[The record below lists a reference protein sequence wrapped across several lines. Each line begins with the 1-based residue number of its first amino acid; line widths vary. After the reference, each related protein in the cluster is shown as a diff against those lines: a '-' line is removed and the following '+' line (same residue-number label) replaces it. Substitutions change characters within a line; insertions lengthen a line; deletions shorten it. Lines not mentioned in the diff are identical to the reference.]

1 MKFIAV
7 VLFIF
12 LLTPTVVSAANN
24 YIKIGVT
31 SSTKQLHIVQYRV
44 SKLGLR
50 EIHRVKNHRY
60 IIYSG
65 PYRSKNSTLYA
76 FKKIKRYFPNAT
88 IIFQSAKKQKSKNKR
103 VQKADSLPFFIGV
116 GMSYSSAPSSHIIE
130 SGTVAINKP
139 KNSGLS
145 YGVDAG
151 YNFYDNFFIGLGYLK
166 FDTDDLVFNNIYG
179 ILNYKFSP
187 FKEKFTPY
195 FEVVAGYSTLKWNI
209 DPITNASSDSNNDS
223 TSPFLG
229 TQAGILY
236 SLSQHISLFSE
247 YQCMFMTHTTNLTV
261 DSKNR
266 SKIEHTTLHS
276 LQIGLQYN
284 F

>member
-1 MKFIAV
+1 MQFTAV
-7 VLFIF
+7 VLSIF
-12 LLTPTVVSAANN
+12 LLIPTVLSAANN

-31 SSTKQLHIVQYRV
+31 SSTRQLHIVQYRV
-44 SKLGLR
+44 SQLGLR
-50 EIHRVKNHRY
+50 EIHRVKNGRY

-65 PYRSKNSTLYA
+65 PYVNKTTTLYA
-76 FKKIKRYFPNAT
+76 FTKIKRYFPNAT
-88 IIFQSAKKQKSKNKR
+88 LLLQSEKKQQRVKKS
-103 VQKADSLPFFIGV
+103 DSLPFFIGV

-130 SGTVAINKP
+130 SGTVEINKP

-151 YNFYDNFFIGLGYLK
+151 YNFYDHFAIGLGYLK
-166 FDTDDLVFNNIYG
+166 FDTDDLVFNNLYG

-236 SLSQHISLFSE
+236 SLSQHISLFTE

-261 DSKNR
+261 DNKNR
-266 SKIEHTTLHS
+266 SKIQHTTLHS